1 LFVCIGSALSSMPT
15 LRETTLAKYLD
26 DVSSA
31 APTPGGG
38 SVAAVV
44 AALGASLGSM
54 VTAISASKSEN
65 SQIGKLATECAA
77 FREAF
82 LRLSIE
88 DQSAF
93 DAVMSALKLPK
104 DDANRSER
112 IEATVKAAAEVP
124 LTVARS
130 CLDLLIVLESLAELA
145 SRHCISDVGAAAHLA
160 LAALRSSL
168 LNVHINITFMKN
180 KDAADKFEASAAQL
194 ENEGRIRSL
203 RIVDQVFASIR
214 G

>member
-1 LFVCIGSALSSMPT
+1 MPT
-15 LRETTLAKYLD
+15 LREITLGKYLD
-26 DVSSA
+26 AVSSA

-44 AALGASLGSM
+44 AALGAALGSM
-54 VTAISASKSEN
+54 VTAISAGKSEK
-65 SQIGKLATECAA
+65 SQIDELAAECAA
-77 FREAF
+77 FRETF

-93 DAVMSALKLPK
+93 DAVMAALKLPK

-124 LTVARS
+124 LTVAQS
-130 CLDLLIVLESLAELA
+130 CLDLLIVLESLVELA
-145 SRHCISDVGAAAHLA
+145 SRHCISDVGAATHLA

-168 LNVHINITFMKN
+168 LNVHINVTFMKN
-180 KDAADKFEASAAQL
+180 KDAADEFEASAAQL
-194 ENEGRIRSL
+194 ENEGQTRSL
-203 RIVDQVFASIR
+203 RIVGQVVACIR